1 MKLIYTPKDG
11 GEPRTWEIDPNDLT
25 IGETVALE
33 RVLDAT
39 MVEFGGLLERG
50 SFTAT
55 RALLWIARRRDEPKL
70 RIDDLDDIHWSEL
83 VAEVEEPDEDQPA
96 ATADETAPKGW
107 TGPAPAVPKGLSVAG

>member
-11 GEPRTWEIDPNDLT
+11 TEPQTWEIDPNDLT

-39 MVEFGGLLERG
+39 MVEFGALLERG

-55 RALLWIARRRDEPKL
+55 RALLWLARRRDEPKL
-70 RIDDLDDIHWSEL
+70 RIGDLDDIHWKEL
-83 VAEVEEPDEDQPA
+83 VAEVEDEEPADTPDDE
-96 ATADETAPKGW
+96 ATPKGW
-107 TGPAPAVPKGLSVAG
+107 SAPAPPLSVAG